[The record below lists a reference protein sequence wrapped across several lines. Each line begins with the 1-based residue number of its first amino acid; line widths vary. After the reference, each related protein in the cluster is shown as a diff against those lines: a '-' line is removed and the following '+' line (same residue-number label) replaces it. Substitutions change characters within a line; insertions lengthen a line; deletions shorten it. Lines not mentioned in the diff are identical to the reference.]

1 MILKILCVQQISKKM
16 KDMKSKILK
25 ISTMILSIIILLVA
39 LALPIIPALS
49 APKGPK
55 LLDPTSIPKYVNQ
68 ITGAPPVYTPTI
80 VNGVEEYTI
89 VMNKSNQQV
98 LPPGYPKTTVW
109 GYGGMTNLGYIVNSP
124 GPSFEAT
131 RDIPIKVTWVNNVES
146 QHLYTVDPTI
156 HWANPNGM
164 TTPTYP
170 FRPYQAGYAMAQ
182 TNVPLVTH
190 VHGAVV
196 YSGSDGG
203 PEQWFT
209 AYGTHGP
216 DYYTYEPTAPNA
228 AVYYYNN
235 TQNPT
240 TLWYHDHAL
249 GITRL
254 NVMSGLAGFYLLRDP
269 ADTVAPLLPSDEY
282 EVPLVIQDRVFLRN
296 GDMYFPLDAVNP
308 DVHPYWGPEFFGNTI
323 IVNGLVWPNMNVDQG
338 QYRFR
343 FLEGSNA
350 RFYTLS
356 FVTDYGTAEEEAHSF
371 TQIGTD
377 GGYLEDAVTLDEFT
391 FAPGQRV
398 DILFD
403 FTEFD
408 PGTTIILKNTAG
420 SPYPG
425 DDIPADPNTTGQIIQ
440 FTVTDHEGFE
450 AETLPSPL
458 NFIPAMA
465 APSETRFL
473 PYFEEFSDIDEPLG
487 VYLTGQTWGAPITEE
502 PVVGTTEHWY
512 LINPTGDAHPIHL
525 HLVQFEVVSRRPID
539 SDAYTAAWLAA
550 NPTAV
555 GPNGFTPLSPTTTPV
570 EVSTAPYYAGG
581 WEDPGP
587 EEIGWFDTTITP
599 PGYVTVVKVR
609 FAQQDG
615 TAFPFDATDGPG
627 YVWHCHILDHE
638 DNEMMRPYQPV
649 P

>member
-1 MILKILCVQQISKKM
+1 MKKYL
-16 KDMKSKILK
+16 IATVFVA
-25 ISTMILSIIILLVA
+25 IAIILLPA
-39 LALPIIPALS
+39 ILPLVS
-49 APKGPK
+49 APPPKGPK
-55 LLDPTSIPKYVNQ
+55 LLDPTTIPKWVNQ
-68 ITGAPPVYTPTI
+68 ITGAPPVYVPET
-80 VNGVEEYTI
+80 VNGVQEYTI
-89 VMNKSNQQV
+89 VMNKANQQV

-124 GPSFEAT
+124 GPTFEVT
-131 RDIPIKVTWVNNVES
+131 RGIPTKITWANNITS
-146 QHLYTVDPTI
+146 QSLYTVDPTI

-164 TTPTYP
+164 MMPTAP
-170 FRPYQAGYAMAQ
+170 FRPYQAGYAQAQ
-182 TNVPLVTH
+182 YPVPLVTH

-209 AYGTHGP
+209 ANGIHGP
-216 DYYTYEPTAPNA
+216 DYYTYEPTTPNA
-228 AVYYYNN
+228 SVYYYHN
-235 TQNPT
+235 TQDPT

-269 ADTVAPLLPSDEY
+269 ADTVASLLPSGEY
-282 EVPLVIQDRVFLRN
+282 EVPLVIQDRVFLQN

-323 IVNGLVWPNMNVDQG
+323 MVNGLVWPNMNVDRG

-356 FVTDYGTAEEEAHSF
+356 FVTDYDATTGEGTARPF

-377 GGYLEDAVTLDEFT
+377 GGYLPEAVTLNEFT

-403 FTEFD
+403 FSEFE

-425 DDIPADPNTTGQIIQ
+425 DDIPADPATTGQIIQ
-440 FTVTDHEGFE
+440 FTVTDNEGYA
-450 AETLPSPL
+450 AEDLPSPL
-458 NFIPAMA
+458 NPMSMPTIIS
-465 APSETRFL
+465 PSEADEVRML
-473 PYFEEFSDIDEPLG
+473 PYFEEMSAASEPLG
-487 VYLTGQTWGAPITEE
+487 VFLTGQKWAAPITED
-502 PVVGTTEHWY
+502 PTVGSTEYWY

-525 HLVQFEVVSRRPID
+525 HLVQFQLVARAPIDAEGYTIAWLRANPDALNPDRTSLEDAFRPI
-539 SDAYTAAWLAA
+539 
-550 NPTAV
+550 PI
-555 GPNGFTPLSPTTTPV
+555 
-570 EVSTAPYYAGG
+570 
-581 WEDPGP
+581 P
-587 EEIGWFDTTITP
+587 EEGPYVPPNNIDVARFVTGARELPADEEQGWFDTIITP
-599 PGYVTVVKVR
+599 PEYVTVVQVR
-609 FAQQDG
+609 FKQQDG
-615 TAFPFDATDGPG
+615 SAFPFDATAGPG

-638 DNEMMRPYQPV
+638 DNEMMRPYHV
-649 P
+649 IS

>member
-1 MILKILCVQQISKKM
+1 MKKV
-16 KDMKSKILK
+16 K
-25 ISTMILSIIILLVA
+25 ISTIILSTAILVLA
-39 LALPIIPALS
+39 MALPAFS
-49 APKGPK
+49 APKGPM

-68 ITGAPPVYTPTI
+68 ITGAPPVYTPTE
-80 VNGVEEYTI
+80 VDGVDTYTI
-89 VMNKSNQQV
+89 TMTKSNQQV

-124 GPSFEAT
+124 GPTFEVT
-131 RDIPIKVTWVNNVES
+131 RGTPTKITWVNNIYS
-146 QHLYTVDPTI
+146 PHLYTVDPTI

-164 TTPTYP
+164 TQPTAP
-170 FRPYQAGYAMAQ
+170 FRPYQAGYARAQ
-182 TNVPLVTH
+182 WPVPLVTH

-209 AYGTHGP
+209 ANGIHGP
-216 DYYTYEPTAPNA
+216 DYYTYEPTSANA

-269 ADTVAPLLPSDEY
+269 ADTVASDLPSGEY
-282 EVPLVIQDRVFLRN
+282 EVPLAIQDRVFLQN

-323 IVNGLVWPNMNVDQG
+323 MVNGLVWPNMNVDQG

-356 FVTDYGTAEEEAHSF
+356 FVTDYDTEEEQSYSF

-377 GGYLEDAVTLDEFT
+377 GGYLENAVEIDEFT

-403 FTEFD
+403 FSQFEEGD
-408 PGTTIILKNTAG
+408 TIILKNTAG

-425 DDIPADPNTTGQIIQ
+425 DDIPADPDTTGQIMQ
-440 FTVTDHEGFE
+440 FTVTGNDGFE
-450 AETLPSPL
+450 ANVLDSPL

-465 APSETRFL
+465 APSETRYL
-473 PYFEEFSDIDEPLG
+473 PYFEEMSADDEPLG
-487 VYLTGQTWGAPITEE
+487 VFLTGQKWAAPITEE
-502 PVVGTTEHWY
+502 PVVGTTEWWY

-525 HLVQFEVVSRRPID
+525 HLVQFEVVGRRPFD
-539 SDAYTAAWLAA
+539 SEAYTAAWLTA
-550 NPTAV
+550 NPSAD
-555 GPNGFTPLSPTTTPV
+555 GPNGFQPLDISTPPV
-570 EVSTAPYYAGG
+570 EVQPAPYYTGPLVV
-581 WEDPGP
+581 PGP
-587 EEIGWFDTTITP
+587 EENGWFDTTITP
-599 PGYVTVVKVR
+599 PGYVTIVKVR
-609 FAQQDG
+609 FTQQDG
-615 TAFPFDATDGPG
+615 SAFPFDATGGPG

-638 DNEMMRPYQPV
+638 DNEMMRPYQVVAAP
-649 P
+649 

>member
-1 MILKILCVQQISKKM
+1 
-16 KDMKSKILK
+16 MKSKIPK
-25 ISTMILSIIILLVA
+25 ISTMTLSITILLVA
-39 LALPIIPALS
+39 MALPIIPALS

-68 ITGAPPVYTPTI
+68 ITGAPPVYEPTI
-80 VNGVEEYTI
+80 FNEGTDDEYHEYTI
-89 VMNKSNQQV
+89 VMNKTIQHV
-98 LPPGYPKTTVW
+98 LPPGYPKTIVW

-131 RDIPIKVTWVNNVES
+131 RGVPIKVTWVNNIES

-164 TTPTYP
+164 TMPTAP
-170 FRPYQAGYAMAQ
+170 FLPYQAGYAMAQ

-269 ADTVAPLLPSDEY
+269 GNEPGAEVLPSGEY
-282 EVPLVIQDRVFLRN
+282 EVPIVIQDRVFLKN
-296 GDMYFPLDAVNP
+296 GQMYFPLDAVNP

-323 IVNGLVWPNMNVDQG
+323 MVNGLVWPNMNVNQG
-338 QYRFR
+338 LYRFR

-356 FVTDYGTAEEEAHSF
+356 FVTDYDDTTGEGTAHSF

-377 GGYLEDAVTLDEFT
+377 GGYLPEAVTLNEFT

-403 FTEFD
+403 FSQFD
-408 PGTTIILKNTAG
+408 EGTTIILKNTAG

-425 DDIPADPNTTGQIIQ
+425 DDIPADPMTTGQIMQ
-440 FTVTDHEGFE
+440 FTVTGNDGYHPS
-450 AETLPSPL
+450 ARLPSPL
-458 NFIPAMA
+458 NPDPMPAIILPNEADEVRM
-465 APSETRFL
+465 L
-473 PYFEEFSDIDEPLG
+473 PYFEEMSAADEPLG
-487 VYLTGQTWGAPITEE
+487 VFLTGQKWSAPITEE
-502 PVVGTTEHWY
+502 PSVGTTEYWY

-525 HLVQFEVVSRRPID
+525 HLVQFQLVARAPID
-539 SDAYTAAWLAA
+539 AEGYTNAWLRA
-550 NPTAV
+550 NPDAV
-555 GPNGFTPLSPTTTPV
+555 GPNGFSPLPTNVKPNNVNVASFVTGAR
-570 EVSTAPYYAGG
+570 EN
-581 WEDPGP
+581 PGP
-587 EEIGWFDTTITP
+587 EEQGWFDTIITP
-599 PGYVTVVKVR
+599 PEYVTVIQVR

-638 DNEMMRPYQPV
+638 DNEMMRPYKVAP
-649 P
+649 

>member
-1 MILKILCVQQISKKM
+1 MRKYFITIVFVAIAV
-16 KDMKSKILK
+16 
-25 ISTMILSIIILLVA
+25 ILLPA
-39 LALPIIPALS
+39 ILPLVS
-49 APKGPK
+49 APPPQGPK
-55 LLDPTSIPKYVNQ
+55 LLDPTTIPKWVNQ
-68 ITGAPPVYTPTI
+68 LAGVPPVYVPET
-80 VNGVEEYTI
+80 VNGVQEYTI
-89 VMNKSNQQV
+89 VMNKTNQQV

-109 GYGGMTNLGYIVNSP
+109 GYGGMTNLGYVVNSP
-124 GPSFEAT
+124 GPTFEVT
-131 RDIPIKVTWVNNVES
+131 RGVPTKITWVNNIES
-146 QHLYTVDPTI
+146 QSLYTVDPTI

-164 TTPTYP
+164 TMPTTQ
-170 FRPYQAGYAMAQ
+170 FRPYQAGYAQAQ
-182 TNVPLVTH
+182 TPVPLVTH

-209 AYGTHGP
+209 ANGIHGP

-235 TQNPT
+235 TQDPT

-269 ADTVAPLLPSDEY
+269 TDTVAPLLPSGEY
-282 EVPLVIQDRVFLRN
+282 EVPLVIQDRVFLQN

-308 DVHPYWGPEFFGNTI
+308 DVHPYWGPEFFGDTI
-323 IVNGLVWPNMNVDQG
+323 MVNGLVWPNMNVNQG

-356 FVTDYGTAEEEAHSF
+356 FVTNYGTEDEEAYSF

-377 GGYLEDAVTLDEFT
+377 GGYSPEAVALDEFT

-403 FTEFD
+403 FSEFE
-408 PGTTIILKNTAG
+408 PGTKIILKNTAG

-425 DDIPADPNTTGQIIQ
+425 DDIPADPETTGQIIQ
-440 FTVTDHEGFE
+440 FTVTDNEGP
-450 AETLPSPL
+450 AAADLPSPL
-458 NFIPAMA
+458 NTIPILPATTTNRM
-465 APSETRFL
+465 L
-473 PYFEEFSDIDEPLG
+473 PYFEEMSAADEPLG
-487 VYLTGQTWGAPITEE
+487 VFLTGQKWAAPITEE
-502 PVVGTTEHWY
+502 PAVGTTEYWV

-525 HLVQFEVVSRRPID
+525 HLVQFQLVGRAPID
-539 SDAYTAAWLAA
+539 AEAYTDAWLDA
-550 NPTAV
+550 NPDAV
-555 GPNGFTPLSPTTTPV
+555 GPNGFAPLPTDV
-570 EVSTAPYYAGG
+570 APNNIDVNPYVTGPTEFAGLK
-581 WEDPGP
+581 EQ
-587 EEIGWFDTTITP
+587 GWFDTIITP
-599 PGYVTVVKVR
+599 PEYVTVIQVR
-609 FAQQDG
+609 FTQQDG
-615 TAFPFDATDGPG
+615 SAFPFDATDGPG

-638 DNEMMRPYQPV
+638 DNEMMRPYHV
-649 P
+649 IS

>member
-1 MILKILCVQQISKKM
+1 
-16 KDMKSKILK
+16 MKSKILK
-25 ISTMILSIIILLVA
+25 ISIIIISTTLL
-39 LALPIIPALS
+39 LAGMAFPIIPALS
-49 APKGPK
+49 APNGPK
-55 LLDPTSIPKYVNQ
+55 MLDPTSIPKYVNQ
-68 ITGAPPVYTPTI
+68 ITGAPPVYVPTI
-80 VNGVEEYTI
+80 YNEGTENEYQEYT
-89 VMNKSNQQV
+89 VEMTKSNQQV

-131 RDIPIKVTWVNNVES
+131 RDIPIKVTWVNNIHS
-146 QHLYTVDPTI
+146 QHLYTVDPTV

-164 TTPTYP
+164 TTPTAP
-170 FRPYQAGYAMAQ
+170 FKSYQAGYAMAQ

-209 AYGTHGP
+209 ANGIQGP
-216 DYYTYEPTAPNA
+216 DYYTYEPTTPNA

-269 ADTVAPLLPSDEY
+269 DNIFETNILPRSEY
-282 EVPLVIQDRVFLRN
+282 EVPIVIQDRAFLQN
-296 GDMYFPLDAVNP
+296 GNMYFPLDAVNP
-308 DVHPYWGPEFFGNTI
+308 DDHPYWGPEFFGDTI
-323 IVNGLVWPNMNVDQG
+323 MVNGLVWPNMNVDQG
-338 QYRFR
+338 WYRLR

-356 FVTDYGTAEEEAHSF
+356 FVTDYGTEDEESHEF

-377 GGYLEDAVTLDEFT
+377 GGYLPEAVTLDEFT

-398 DILFD
+398 DILINFAG
-403 FTEFD
+403 FEA
-408 PGTTIILKNTAG
+408 GTTIILKNTAG
-420 SPYPG
+420 SPYPST
-425 DDIPADPNTTGQIIQ
+425 DPEGLPDPDTVGQIMQ
-440 FTVTDHEGFE
+440 FTVNDNPGYTLPRP
-450 AETLPSPL
+450 LPSPL
-458 NFIPAMA
+458 NIIPDLGTPTVSRM
-465 APSETRFL
+465 L
-473 PYFEEFSDIDEPLG
+473 PYFEEFSDIEEPLG
-487 VYLTGQTWGAPITEE
+487 VFLTGQKWAAPITEE
-502 PVVGTTEHWY
+502 PELDTTEFWY

-525 HLVQFEVVSRRPID
+525 HLVQFQVEARAPID
-539 SDAYTAAWLAA
+539 AEGYTNAWLDA
-550 NPTAV
+550 NPLAKGDTDNFV
-555 GPNGFTPLSPTTTPV
+555 PLPIG
-570 EVSTAPYYAGG
+570 TAPNNIDVTPYVT
-581 WEDPGP
+581 PGVPRTLPEP
-587 EEIGWFDTTITP
+587 EEQGWLDTVITP
-599 PGYVTVVKVR
+599 PEYVTVVKVR

-615 TAFPFDATDGPG
+615 SAFPFDATDGPG

-638 DNEMMRPYQPV
+638 DNEMMRPYHVLP
-649 P
+649 